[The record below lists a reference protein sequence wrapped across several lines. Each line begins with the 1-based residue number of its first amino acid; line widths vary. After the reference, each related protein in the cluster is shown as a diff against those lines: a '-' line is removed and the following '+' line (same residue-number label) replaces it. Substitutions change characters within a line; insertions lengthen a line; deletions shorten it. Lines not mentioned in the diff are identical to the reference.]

1 MLYLGKRRE
10 SSAKMFFR
18 LSNVSMISVLCAAF
32 VAPAFAASSVRS
44 LGGTGTYVG
53 TNSAAKTT
61 GSSTRTSAGT
71 TTARVGALRV
81 NPSSTRV
88 TANSASLRTPSARSA
103 ATTQRLSLGKYLSG
117 SSAISGGSSVKVDPE
132 KSGLVSADEF
142 NDVKDKFEDVRVD
155 IEGLKNELQDLTG
168 KEHINV
174 YQDGNS
180 VVIEPDGA
188 DPITI
193 PLIDEDAALVQLNNW
208 LEQNEY
214 IKALENKIVQS
225 GNIYEGTDDGFVSV
239 KNNKISIAGAIASSL
254 SNSDDEGKLVTV
266 KQVTEYAIPKPT
278 GCSGSTVCV
287 LSYNDELDKLEWLEL
302 VDDTDVDINPGA
314 TDGNMGVDT
323 YMGDELSN
331 DDNASVDS
339 ESELTVS
346 GDDIAYGDI

>member
-1 MLYLGKRRE
+1 
-10 SSAKMFFR
+10 MFFR

-88 TANSASLRTPSARSA
+88 TANSASLRAPSARSA

-142 NDVKDKFEDVRVD
+142 NDVKVDVETLKED
-155 IEGLKNELQDLTG
+155 LQELTG
-168 KEHINV
+168 KEHLKV
-174 YQDGNS
+174 YQDGNT
-180 VVIEPDGA
+180 VYIETEDGK
-188 DPITI
+188 PIEI
-193 PLIDEDAALVQLNNW
+193 PVIDETAAAEQLNTWLKNNQIIQN
-208 LEQNEY
+208 LEQK
-214 IKALENKIVQS
+214 ILES
-225 GNIYEGTDDGFVSV
+225 GVSYEGSEDGFVKV
-239 KNNKISIAGAIASSL
+239 EENKISIAGAIASSL
-254 SNSDDEGKLVTV
+254 RDATDTDSKKLVTV
-266 KQVTEYAIPKPT
+266 EQVTEYAIPKPT
-278 GCSGSTVCV
+278 DCSGSAVCV
-287 LSYNDELDKLEWLEL
+287 LSYNDELDELEWLEL
-302 VDDTDVDINPGA
+302 VDATDVDINPGA

-331 DDNASVDS
+331 GDSASVDS